1 MDEKVEE
8 RRADDLFKEFKETS
22 ITEFFRKNKAHL
34 GYSGSIRSLTTVIH
48 EMVTNSLDACEEAG
62 IQPEIS
68 IGIKK
73 LGNNHYLVRSEDNG
87 PGIPIKH
94 ISGVFGKM
102 LAGTKFHRNIQLRG
116 QQGIGVAGVTL
127 FSQTTTG
134 KPMKIKTSVGKGKV
148 NEIELM
154 IDISRN
160 KADILSNNE
169 YSQYWRGTEIQCEL
183 KGVNFTLRE
192 QGPFEYLRRTAIVNP
207 HAKITFTDP
216 EGRKTVFERSTDK
229 VPKPPVEIKPHP
241 KGTEVDDL
249 VNMSKITD
257 GRKVSSFLSS
267 TFSRMSNAKANEIQN
282 FINKGE
288 APFDLNKSPKKLTW
302 AECEQITNAIKEIKF
317 LAPPTEG
324 LQPIGEDQIRN
335 AILNILGPE
344 FEAILTRNP
353 TSHSGGVPFQ
363 VEVAIAYGGQAGRNI
378 GEGRKVEVM
387 RFANRTPLL
396 FDSGACALTKSV
408 NSVEWKRYGIK
419 DFDNSA
425 ITILVNL
432 VSTYIP
438 YTSAGKQSVADDEA
452 IMKEIRMALMEV
464 GRKYQIFHSRQRRAL
479 EKEARKQILMRYS
492 VELAAGLA
500 NLTGKDEEKI
510 LKKLNTLVLEK
521 LKLEAEI
528 QTLEDDEEE
537 ETENGFDD
545 KEGENDSEG
554 GEAENDSGDEES
566 TEKPVEEVEENG
578 A

>member
-1 MDEKVEE
+1 MEDKVKE

-48 EMVTNSLDACEEAG
+48 EVVTNSLDACEEAG
-62 IQPEIS
+62 IPPEIS
-68 IGIKK
+68 IAIKK

-134 KPMKIKTSVGKGKV
+134 KPIKIKTSTGKGKV

-154 IDISRN
+154 IDITRN

-169 YSQYWRGTEIQCEL
+169 YSQYWRGTELECEL

-207 HAKITFTDP
+207 HTKITFTDP
-216 EGRKTVFERSTDK
+216 EGRKTVFDRSTDK

-267 TFSRMSNAKANEIQN
+267 TFSRMSNAKVKEIQN
-282 FINKGE
+282 FINEGE
-288 APFDLNKSPKKLTW
+288 EPFDLNKSPKKLTW
-302 AECEQITNAIKEIKF
+302 AECEQIANAIKEIKF

-324 LQPIGEDQIRN
+324 LQPIGEGQIRN

-396 FDSGACALTKSV
+396 FDSGACALTKAV

-510 LKKLNTLVLEK
+510 LKKLNELVLEK

-528 QTLEDDEEE
+528 QTLEEDEEE
-537 ETENGFDD
+537 EVENGFEGKD
-545 KEGENDSEG
+545 GENDSG
-554 GEAENDSGDEES
+554 GEETENDSGDEES
-566 TEKPVEEVEENG
+566 TEKPVEEVEEDG

>member
-1 MDEKVEE
+1 MDGKGKE
-8 RRADDLFKEFKETS
+8 RHADDLFKEFKETS
-22 ITEFFRKNKAHL
+22 ITEFFRKNKTHL

-62 IQPEIS
+62 IQPDIS
-68 IGIKK
+68 VAIKK
-73 LGNNHYLVRSEDNG
+73 LGNDHYLIRSEDNG
-87 PGIPIKH
+87 PGIPIRH

-127 FSQTTTG
+127 FSQITTG
-134 KPMKIKTSVGKGKV
+134 KPIKIKTSTGKGKV
-148 NEIELM
+148 NEIALM
-154 IDISRN
+154 IDIAKN

-169 YSQYWRGTEIQCEL
+169 YSQYWRGTEIECEL

-192 QGPFEYLRRTAIVNP
+192 QGPFEYLRRTAIANP

-216 EGRKTVFERSTDK
+216 EGRRTIFERSTEK

-249 VNMSKITD
+249 VNMAKITD
-257 GRKVSSFLSS
+257 GRKVSSFLTS
-267 TFSRMSNAKANEIQN
+267 TFSRMSNAKVKEIQKI
-282 FINKGE
+282 INEGD

-302 AECEQITNAIKEIKF
+302 AECEQIINAIKEIKF

-324 LQPIGEDQIRN
+324 LQPIGEEQIRK
-335 AILNILGPE
+335 AILNILDPE

-353 TSHSGGVPFQ
+353 TAHSGGVPFQ

-378 GEGRKVEVM
+378 GDGTKVEIM

-396 FDSGACALTKSV
+396 FDSGACAITKSV

-419 DFDNSA
+419 DFDNSPT
-425 ITILVNL
+425 TILINV

-438 YTSAGKQSVADDEA
+438 YTSAGKQSIADDED

-464 GRKYQIFHSRQRRAL
+464 GRKYQIFYSRQKRDM
-479 EKEARKQILMRYS
+479 EKEVRKQILMRYS
-492 VELAAGLA
+492 TELAAGLA
-500 NLTGKDEEKI
+500 NITGKKEEEI

-521 LKLEAEI
+521 LKLEDELD
-528 QTLEDDEEE
+528 TLEEDEEE
-537 ETENGFDD
+537 EIEDDSGIKDPEEGMVSGAENG
-545 KEGENDSEG
+545 
-554 GEAENDSGDEES
+554 
-566 TEKPVEEVEENG
+566 T
-578 A
+578 

>member
-1 MDEKVEE
+1 MDDQVKE

-48 EMVTNSLDACEEAG
+48 EVITNSLDACEEAG
-62 IQPEIS
+62 IQPDIS

-73 LGNNHYLVRSEDNG
+73 LGNNHYIVRSEDNG

-116 QQGIGVAGVTL
+116 QQGIGVSGVTL

-134 KPMKIKTSVGKGKV
+134 KPIKIKTSTGKGKV
-148 NEIELM
+148 NEIELL
-154 IDISRN
+154 IDITKN
-160 KADILSNNE
+160 NADILSNNE
-169 YSQYWRGTEIQCEL
+169 YSQYWRGTVFECEL

-216 EGRKTVFERSTDK
+216 EGRKTVFDRSTDK
-229 VPKPPVEIKPHP
+229 VPMPPVEIKPHP

-249 VNMSKITD
+249 VNMAKITD
-257 GRKVSSFLSS
+257 GRKVSSFLTS
-267 TFSRMSNAKANEIQN
+267 TFSRMSNAKVNEIQN
-282 FINKGE
+282 LINEGD
-288 APFDLNKSPKKLTW
+288 APFDLNKSPKKLSW
-302 AECEQITNAIKEIKF
+302 AECEQIVNAIKEIKF

-335 AILNILGPE
+335 AILNILDPE

-479 EKEARKQILMRYS
+479 EKEARKEILMRYS
-492 VELAAGLA
+492 VELAAGIA
-500 NLTGKDEEKI
+500 TITGKDEEKI
-510 LKKLNTLVLEK
+510 LKKLNELVLEK

-528 QTLEDDEEE
+528 QSLEEDEEE
-537 ETENGFDD
+537 EVENGFDGKD
-545 KEGENDSEG
+545 GENDSEA
-554 GEAENDSGDEES
+554 EETENDSGVEES
-566 TEKPVEEVEENG
+566 KEKPVEEVEENG
-578 A
+578 E